1 MGCASTRT
9 LLLNTTSRRGKR
21 IPTINVR
28 WWILAA
34 LMRIIVPS
42 VAVRAIG
49 RTATTAD
56 RSWSRALAGLSIWRS
71 SASLFF
77 DEHQRRQDLRGKD
90 YLKIALSCVG
100 RV

>member
-56 RSWSRALAGLSIWRS
+56 RNWLVARCGHRIEVDKVYS
-71 SASLFF
+71 SVS
-77 DEHQRRQDLRGKD
+77 QRNCHAVPVLND
-90 YLKIALSCVG
+90 YLRQYYKKF
-100 RV
+100 